1 MQKDSLALFL
11 WRTLGIL
18 CGIVLSL
25 LFTITVLPS
34 SAHNEADTQMSHALR
49 GLLRLHGL
57 VWLPMK
63 DTPVLRPPRGAT
75 AEAAGGSGVKDG
87 LPDDEVEELA
97 SNMVTWVINDAGEIC
112 TTENVL
118 LEVCAAAVQI
128 SVASTVHWRRCLAG
142 HQASALRFVHC
153 VDDPVLA

>member
-18 CGIVLSL
+18 CGICLSL

-49 GLLRLHGL
+49 GLMRLHGL
-57 VWLPMK
+57 VWLPLK

-75 AEAAGGSGVKDG
+75 AEAAGGSGTKDS

-97 SNMVTWVINDAGEIC
+97 SNMVTWVVNDEGEIC

-118 LEVCAAAVQI
+118 LEVRTVQI
-128 SVASTVHWRRCLAG
+128 LVARTAGAALSCGLACQCPQR
-142 HQASALRFVHC
+142 HEYCAVVPELV
-153 VDDPVLA
+153 